1 MLIPQTKN
9 LVLLVVLFICFF
21 SSYAQNKI
29 TIELI
34 DSESQQGISYARI
47 IEKGGTNN
55 YLSNDEGKTVIEVEK
70 LPTTVVIYHLL
81 YGEVEQSI
89 NKTEIR
95 ISLNAR
101 KFDLAEVE
109 ITQKKALKVNQ
120 QENIPIIDFE
130 FYEDYF
136 IFIES
141 GKKHHNLS
149 LYNEDSLISSLSIK
163 KGTKEIYRDCMD
175 NLHLVYQDSVYQIF
189 YNYEN
194 LSLLYPASIEEFNK
208 FIIPCKSYYNNE
220 LLSKSYSRRGLK
232 QSFSINTVSGSKTL
246 YQTQDST
253 LLSYINR
260 KFTLQYFIKKRN
272 GNPGNKRY
280 QMSVT
285 NLLANLERL
294 QDTEPIDWLDT
305 KIIQSND
312 CFAFRQDS
320 SYQFFDFNLGRQIN
334 FSAHQKNL
342 LNENSIAFHLD
353 KNWSKEMWQDQLTK
367 SIYTA
372 YEKAGWYYLKAIN
385 QNGKLQD
392 TETKLTHARFPE
404 KIVIRNNRVYYLIEN
419 TITGEYRSVYSQ
431 YLN

>member
-1 MLIPQTKN
+1 MLTPPTKKLTL
-9 LVLLVVLFICFF
+9 LVLLLTYFL
-21 SSYAQNKI
+21 SSNAQNKI
-29 TIELI
+29 LVELI
-34 DSESQQGISYARI
+34 DNESQQGISYARI
-47 IEKGGTNN
+47 IEKGASNN
-55 YLSNDEGKTVIEVEK
+55 FLSNIDGKAEIEVEK
-70 LPTTVVIYHLL
+70 LPTTIVIYHIL
-81 YGEVEQSI
+81 YGEVEKVI
-89 NKTEIR
+89 NKPKVVFALDTR
-95 ISLNAR
+95 R
-101 KFDLAEVE
+101 FDLAEVE
-109 ITQKKALKVNQ
+109 ITQNKPIKINKKK
-120 QENIPIIDFE
+120 NIPIVDFE

-136 IFIES
+136 IFLES
-141 GKKHHNLS
+141 GKKNYKLS
-149 LYNEDSLISSLSIK
+149 LYNADSLISSINIA
-163 KGTKEIYRDCMD
+163 KGAKEIYRDCMD
-175 NLHLVYQDSVYQIF
+175 NLHLVYEDGVYQIF

-194 LSLLYPASIEEFNK
+194 LSLLYPASIKEFNQY
-208 FIIPCKSYYNNE
+208 IIPCKSYYNNE

-232 QSFSINTVSGSKTL
+232 QSFTLSSKSSHKIL

-272 GNPGNKRY
+272 ENPGNTRY

-294 QDTEPIDWLDT
+294 QNTEPLDWLDT

-312 CFAFRQDS
+312 CFAFRKDS
-320 SYQFFDFNLGRQIN
+320 NYQFFDFNLGRQIK
-334 FSAHQKNL
+334 FSAHQKNRL
-342 LNENSIAFHLD
+342 SENSIAFHHD

-385 QNGKLQD
+385 QNGKLLD

-431 YLN
+431 NIK